1 MKGTKNGKNEIALSD
16 IDTNEDLCTAFNYFK
31 AQKMTV
37 YLSFIKVLPNA
48 M

>member
-1 MKGTKNGKNEIALSD
+1 MKGAKNGKNEVTLSE

-37 YLSFIKVLPNA
+37 YLSFKKMI
-48 M
+48 